1 MSQAVQRVP
10 IGEWFSRFFGGGTFS
25 NDELLAYLR
34 SLDVNDRIEDAF
46 DSDNKA
52 REIVAQWKQGNRV
65 YALTVR
71 RIVLLIQEM
80 LSGFT
85 GDDDERAILDLL
97 NGSRDAEVTIILN
110 TVGEQELRDNF
121 HTGEADELA
130 RFLEAWHTK
139 QGEATRPTET
149 RGEGGSRA
157 TLVRIVVDQAETQTV
172 TIYWS
177 DGREETDICST
188 GKGLCCVDPAASGGP
203 GWSEAES
210 RRGGSNRT
218 PVGQFTVAKK
228 LPATS
233 GGVRLW
239 TEFVDHRDIAL
250 HEYVPV
256 DGTPLSHGCVRLNE
270 AMAQKIYDGS
280 VSEQEVARSRRRV
293 RPTAVTVRGLPTPR
307 CDHPLLQ
314 REWARDFRE
323 AGTRPPDGETSEAR
337 RERRSIARTRRTLR
351 QALGDSEAQLT
362 ERIAGLREST
372 GGLPTDIFSSR
383 EARARTLT
391 AIAPVATEI
400 PRCASETQ

>member
-1 MSQAVQRVP
+1 MSTTGLKTPLTATTKP
-10 IGEWFSRFFGGGTFS
+10 
-25 NDELLAYLR
+25 
-34 SLDVNDRIEDAF
+34 
-46 DSDNKA
+46 A
-52 REIVAQWKQGNRV
+52 RLWPSWKQGNRV

-323 AGTRPPDGETSEAR
+323 AGTRPPDGETSEA
-337 RERRSIARTRRTLR
+337 SARTTVDRSHATHTKTSTWRQRGAADRENRRP
-351 QALGDSEAQLT
+351 
-362 ERIAGLREST
+362 AGINR
-372 GGLPTDIFSSR
+372 
-383 EARARTLT
+383 RAAHRHLLF
-391 AIAPVATEI
+391 A
-400 PRCASETQ
+400 

>member
-1 MSQAVQRVP
+1 MPNSQPAISVGLTCREPRVQRVS

-34 SLDVNDRIEDAF
+34 FLDVNDQIEDAF

-52 REIVAQWKQGNRV
+52 REIVARWKQGNRV
-65 YALTVR
+65 YVLTVR
-71 RIVLLIQEM
+71 RKVLLIQEM

-97 NGSRDAEVTIILN
+97 NGSRDVEVTIILN

-121 HTGEADELA
+121 HTGEADELT

-139 QGEATRPTET
+139 QEAATRPTET

-218 PVGQFTVAKK
+218 PVGQFTVVKK

-239 TEFVDHRDIAL
+239 TEFVDHRDIVL

-307 CDHPLLQ
+307 CDSSAP
-314 REWARDFRE
+314 
-323 AGTRPPDGETSEAR
+323 T
-337 RERRSIARTRRTLR
+337 
-351 QALGDSEAQLT
+351 
-362 ERIAGLREST
+362 T
-372 GGLPTDIFSSR
+372 GMG
-383 EARARTLT
+383 
-391 AIAPVATEI
+391 
-400 PRCASETQ
+400 